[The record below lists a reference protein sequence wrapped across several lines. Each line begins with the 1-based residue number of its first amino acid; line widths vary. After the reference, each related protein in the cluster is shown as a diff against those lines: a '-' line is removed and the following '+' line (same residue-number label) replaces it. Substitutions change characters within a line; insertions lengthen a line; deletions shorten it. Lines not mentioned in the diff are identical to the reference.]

1 MRYVVVELEAQ
12 PETVAD
18 GNIVAVHGPWWD
30 DGLAHDWARRQ
41 AEAERRYGR
50 RWVRRIFRNT
60 FTFRE
65 IS

>member
-41 AEAERRYGR
+41 AEE
-50 RWVRRIFRNT
+50 NKDST
-60 FTFRE
+60 FHVE
-65 IS
+65 MLMEPE